1 MATFPFFC
9 EERLPLPEKKGRSQV
24 TKDLADDTKTLDEME
39 ANTNMYAGDIQTWKG
54 KVEEYSGLARSLGER
69 GRGRKGRQSVKLLVR
84 SPFSHALMLFFVIKS
99 LFKSACRDPQCSHN
113 FYESPVTGR

>member
-54 KVEEYSGLARSLGER
+54 KVEEYLGLEHGMR
-69 GRGRKGRQSVKLLVR
+69 GFGG
-84 SPFSHALMLFFVIKS
+84 
-99 LFKSACRDPQCSHN
+99 
-113 FYESPVTGR
+113 G